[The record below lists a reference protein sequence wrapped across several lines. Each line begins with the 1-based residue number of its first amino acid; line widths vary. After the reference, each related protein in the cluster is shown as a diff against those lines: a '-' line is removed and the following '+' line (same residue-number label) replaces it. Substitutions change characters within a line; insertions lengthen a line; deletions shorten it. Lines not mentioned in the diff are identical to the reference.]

1 MASFNRVLGTM
12 AFSPNSKIEA
22 SLHHFTTGDCFLAG
36 IHCYL
41 PFASLLFDWTGPAD
55 IVPKRSG
62 DCEGSP
68 DNRISV
74 GGNRTEHVRQ
84 HRPMGIVKASAELG
98 RNRSCVA
105 M

>member
-62 DCEGSP
+62 DCEGS
-68 DNRISV
+68 S
-74 GGNRTEHVRQ
+74 RTIAYRSA
-84 HRPMGIVKASAELG
+84 GIGPNMYGSTAQWE
-98 RNRSCVA
+98 
-105 M
+105 